1 MKKTLLAEE
10 AAQLA
15 IAVIGLYLQ
24 PLHFSWW
31 TWIVLFLSPDI
42 GMLGYLA
49 NTGVGAFTYN
59 LFHHKLTAILIL
71 LAGYFLHNDLTLF
84 IGMLLFAHSC
94 FDRVLGYGLKF
105 ADDFKHTHLG
115 MIGSKQE
122 IE

>member
-1 MKKTLLAEE
+1 MKKTLQAEE
-10 AAQLA
+10 AALLVL
-15 IAVIGLYLQ
+15 AVIGLYLQ

-31 TWIVLFLSPDI
+31 VWIVLFLSPDI
-42 GMLGYLA
+42 SMMGYLA
-49 NTGVGAFTYN
+49 NTGTGAFTYN

-71 LAGYFLHNDLTLF
+71 LTGYFLHNDIILF